1 MTTIFQFKQVDMQEY
16 AKLPSAFYQ
25 VAPSQ
30 KVAIGR
36 PVFGGKDEN
45 MVVAKL
51 QFAFSIDA
59 TVKEACVYAD
69 ISTDS
74 FYRYCNKYPEFR
86 NKIEGLQTRTNF
98 LARVV
103 IHNAIVSGDGK
114 TARWYLERKS
124 PEEYSPYP
132 AAMYQLNQ
140 KQKRIEYLEQLL
152 RANNIDFSY

>member
-1 MTTIFQFKQVDMQEY
+1 MTTTIQFKKVDIQEY
-16 AKLPSAFYQ
+16 AKLPSSYYQ

-30 KVAIGR
+30 NVAIGR
-36 PVFGGKDEN
+36 PVFDGKDEN

-59 TVKEACVYAD
+59 TVKEACFYAD

-74 FYRYCNKYPEFR
+74 YYRYCNKYPEFR
-86 NKIEGLQTRTNF
+86 NKIDLIKTKTNL

-103 IHNAIVSGDGK
+103 IHNSLASGDVR
-114 TARWYLERKS
+114 TAKWYLERRS
-124 PEEYSPYP
+124 PEEYSPNVS
-132 AAMYQLNQ
+132 AMFQLRE